1 MRTTRRAGI
10 LISTVATLV
19 AIVAAPAS
27 AGFFTGPN
35 NYVSGVTRVSDETPA
50 SSDGSRS
57 LRVLCP
63 DNTKVLGGGAHVG
76 GPVPV
81 ALQTNGPLGQG
92 AGWRALARETRATTN
107 TWSLS
112 VFAICADTHSPAT
125 SGPTGSTGPRG
136 VTGNRGATGP
146 IGPAGIQGPTGATG
160 PTGASGSTGATGA
173 TGVPGPI
180 GPQGPIGPTGATG
193 PTGPTGPAG

>member
-1 MRTTRRAGI
+1 MV
-10 LISTVATLV
+10 STVATLV

-27 AGFFTGPN
+27 AGFFSGPN
-35 NYVSGVTRVSDETPA
+35 NYVSGVTRVSDETPT

-57 LRVLCP
+57 LRVFCP
-63 DNTKVLGGGAHVG
+63 DSTKVLGGGARVG

-81 ALQTNGPLGQG
+81 ALQTDGPLGGG
-92 AGWRALARETRATTN
+92 AGWRALARETRPTTN

-112 VFAICADTHSPAT
+112 VFAICADIRSPAT
-125 SGPTGSTGPRG
+125 SGPTGPTGPTGPRG
-136 VTGNRGATGP
+136 VTG
-146 IGPAGIQGPTGATG
+146 PAGLRGPTGATG
-160 PTGASGSTGATGA
+160 PTGASGSTGASGA